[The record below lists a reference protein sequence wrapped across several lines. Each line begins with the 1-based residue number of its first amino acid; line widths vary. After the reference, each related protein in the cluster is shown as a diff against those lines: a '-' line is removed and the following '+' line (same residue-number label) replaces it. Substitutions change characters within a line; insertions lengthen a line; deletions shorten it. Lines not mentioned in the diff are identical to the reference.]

1 MNPRRTA
8 LAILVLIGVL
18 AIIEAILGDIVASLL
33 QNQLGDH
40 AWLIV
45 VPFIMIAA
53 VLLGFGLRDQVHAL
67 LQDRRPAFDRHN
79 RQAMLDKLRAI
90 YAYRFQR
97 SLVHEVLIALDLV
110 ERAAAVVCP
119 LDLLVQRPDH
129 ADLRLPQGTRVV
141 EMFDELD
148 RALLILGE
156 PGAGKTT
163 LLLELAL
170 DLLGRAAQDA
180 AHRIPVV
187 FQLSS
192 WAQQRRPLADWLVD
206 ALHEQYE
213 IPPRSGKPGSRR
225 TRSCRCLMGSMKW
238 HQSTAPP
245 VPRRLI
251 PSDMACYPWRYVAG
265 RQTMKRSA
273 RHCGSVRCWWY
284 NPSHARR

>member
-97 SLVHEVLIALDLV
+97 SLVHEVLIPLDLV

-156 PGAGKTT
+156 PERLRSCWSSLWTCSVVQ
-163 LLLELAL
+163 
-170 DLLGRAAQDA
+170 RRMQR
-180 AHRIPVV
+180 RIPVV

-273 RHCGSVRCWWY
+273 RHCGSMRCWWY